1 MDQHLVAAVGVF
13 VVILLAHIHVNRL
26 KLAGPI
32 RPNAN
37 GAEILWLALVLPLLR
52 IVWAGLFQMI
62 RTLARGTR
70 QKPPLGPFL
79 LAWVTGQ
86 VQTATRRITVTTSQ
100 GVKRQIQVSEQVKP
114 PRPPGRPRK
123 YPEGWRR
130 ARLTGRPRGRPRK
143 AQPEAEGAEH
153 RDN

>member
-1 MDQHLVAAVGVF
+1 MHQLLIVVVGGG
-13 VVILLAHIHVNRL
+13 VVNLLGQIRVERL
-26 KLAGPI
+26 KLAGHI
-32 RPNAN
+32 QPNAK
-37 GAEILWLALVLPLLR
+37 GPEILWSALLLPLLR
-52 IVWAGLFQMI
+52 ILWAGLYEMI

-86 VQTATRRITVTTSQ
+86 AQTVTRRITVTTAQ
-100 GVKRQIQVSEQVKP
+100 GIKRQIQVTEHVKP

-143 AQPEAEGAEH
+143 AQPEAEGADH
-153 RDN
+153 GDS